1 MPRLRKVPRYEY
13 GRRTSLPFPASR
25 DDDSPESE
33 SEGGTLDYNDAS
45 DAHSERDDEDT
56 EPVADTSGPGFG
68 SFTTASSTGNA
79 TTGRSFEDHDAH
91 DDSSKSVDEE
101 DADVSDTNFWAVDHD
116 AEAELFDMVERNI
129 RSSVEAGSGEPA
141 QGVVDSLQSDADDDD
156 QEGGEDFVHLNGESR
171 QGGQDENDNVAGEVI
186 DLTNDDEDQ
195 EEDEEDME
203 EDEDQEEDEE
213 DMEEEDMIGDG
224 DDNVAGEVID
234 LTNDDGDQEEDEED
248 MEKDEDQEEDEED
261 MEEEDINDVIGDGED
276 NEDGD
281 DTEIGVWR
289 GIVIVRCY
297 RDGEHTLHVES
308 DNDEGELLEDHGAHH
323 EYSDGEDEE
332 DDDASGANSES
343 IRLCPFSF

>member
-116 AEAELFDMVERNI
+116 AEAELFDMVERDI
-129 RSSVEAGSGEPA
+129 RSRVEAGSGEPA

-171 QGGQDENDNVAGEVI
+171 QGGQDDNDNVAGEVI
-186 DLTNDDEDQ
+186 DLTND
-195 EEDEEDME
+195 
-203 EDEDQEEDEE
+203 
-213 DMEEEDMIGDG
+213 
-224 DDNVAGEVID
+224 
-234 LTNDDGDQEEDEED
+234 
-248 MEKDEDQEEDEED
+248 DEDQEEDEED

-343 IRLCPFSF
+343 IRLCPFMF

>member
-156 QEGGEDFVHLNGESR
+156 QEEGEDFVHLSGESR
-171 QGGQDENDNVAGEVI
+171 QGGQDENGNGII
-186 DLTNDDEDQ
+186 DLTQSDDDEDQ
-195 EEDEEDME
+195 EEDEEV
-203 EDEDQEEDEE
+203 
-213 DMEEEDMIGDG
+213 MEEEEIGDR
-224 DDNVAGEVID
+224 
-234 LTNDDGDQEEDEED
+234 
-248 MEKDEDQEEDEED
+248 
-261 MEEEDINDVIGDGED
+261 ED

-343 IRLCPFSF
+343 IRLCPFMF

>member
-186 DLTNDDEDQ
+186 DLTNDD
-195 EEDEEDME
+195 
-203 EDEDQEEDEE
+203 
-213 DMEEEDMIGDG
+213 
-224 DDNVAGEVID
+224 
-234 LTNDDGDQEEDEED
+234 GDQEEDEED

-343 IRLCPFSF
+343 IRLCPFMF

>member
-116 AEAELFDMVERNI
+116 AEAELFDMVERDI
-129 RSSVEAGSGEPA
+129 HCLGHG
-141 QGVVDSLQSDADDDD
+141 
-156 QEGGEDFVHLNGESR
+156 HLRPS
-171 QGGQDENDNVAGEVI
+171 
-186 DLTNDDEDQ
+186 
-195 EEDEEDME
+195 
-203 EDEDQEEDEE
+203 
-213 DMEEEDMIGDG
+213 
-224 DDNVAGEVID
+224 
-234 LTNDDGDQEEDEED
+234 
-248 MEKDEDQEEDEED
+248 
-261 MEEEDINDVIGDGED
+261 
-276 NEDGD
+276 
-281 DTEIGVWR
+281 
-289 GIVIVRCY
+289 
-297 RDGEHTLHVES
+297 H
-308 DNDEGELLEDHGAHH
+308 
-323 EYSDGEDEE
+323 
-332 DDDASGANSES
+332 
-343 IRLCPFSF
+343 P

>member
-213 DMEEEDMIGDG
+213 DMEEED
-224 DDNVAGEVID
+224 
-234 LTNDDGDQEEDEED
+234 
-248 MEKDEDQEEDEED
+248 
-261 MEEEDINDVIGDGED
+261 INDVIGDGED

-343 IRLCPFSF
+343 IRLCPFMF

>member
-1 MPRLRKVPRYEY
+1 M
-13 GRRTSLPFPASR
+13 
-25 DDDSPESE
+25 
-33 SEGGTLDYNDAS
+33 DYNDAS
-45 DAHSERDDEDT
+45 DVLSQRDDEEADT
-56 EPVADTSGPGFG
+56 EPVADTSGPGFCR
-68 SFTTASSTGNA
+68 FTTASSTNNA

-91 DDSSKSVDEE
+91 DENSETVDEE
-101 DADVSDTNFWAVDHD
+101 DADVSDTNFGAVDHD
-116 AEAELFDMVERNI
+116 AVAELFDMVERNI

-186 DLTNDDEDQ
+186 DLTNDD
-195 EEDEEDME
+195 
-203 EDEDQEEDEE
+203 
-213 DMEEEDMIGDG
+213 
-224 DDNVAGEVID
+224 
-234 LTNDDGDQEEDEED
+234 GDQEEDEED

-281 DTEIGVWR
+281 DTEIGEWR

-343 IRLCPFSF
+343 IRLCPFMF

>member
-1 MPRLRKVPRYEY
+1 MPRLRKVPRYEC

-156 QEGGEDFVHLNGESR
+156 QEEGEDFVHLSGESR
-171 QGGQDENDNVAGEVI
+171 QGGQDENGNGII
-186 DLTNDDEDQ
+186 DLTQSDD
-195 EEDEEDME
+195 
-203 EDEDQEEDEE
+203 
-213 DMEEEDMIGDG
+213 
-224 DDNVAGEVID
+224 
-234 LTNDDGDQEEDEED
+234 
-248 MEKDEDQEEDEED
+248 DEDQEEDEED

-343 IRLCPFSF
+343 IRLCPFSFLETINNKSYEF

>member
-171 QGGQDENDNVAGEVI
+171 QGGQVDN
-186 DLTNDDEDQ
+186 
-195 EEDEEDME
+195 
-203 EDEDQEEDEE
+203 
-213 DMEEEDMIGDG
+213 
-224 DDNVAGEVID
+224 DNVAGEVID

-248 MEKDEDQEEDEED
+248 MEEDEDQEEDEED

-332 DDDASGANSES
+332 DDDASGANSEDIS
-343 IRLCPFSF
+343 II